1 MPAESPRKAIGIPS
15 LLHDVPITKS
25 TQRMCGMCFS
35 LLLLTLLCCPLG
47 LSRVHRLPGDR
58 LGSGYRK
65 INWELPMSLQFPR
78 CGCMSHGRA
87 SGVWSLC
94 SHREDSTKSRTP
106 LSCWTTKARLR
117 IQISKIWRLKTHRWS
132 HATGIRL
139 RVVTQRTAIRFIRI
153 KYPRRNTGSRDQPTL
168 TPGNKGPCSLI
179 A

>member
-1 MPAESPRKAIGIPS
+1 MHRAVLKAQCIMPAESPRKAIGIPS
-15 LLHDVPITKS
+15 LLYDVPVTKS

-65 INWELPMSLQFPR
+65 INRELPMSLQFPQ

-94 SHREDSTKSRTP
+94 SHREDSAFAGTSEQEVVLTVHTP
-106 LSCWTTKARLR
+106 FPLFLVLCCHLLTAQPWEALGKVDY
-117 IQISKIWRLKTHRWS
+117 Q
-132 HATGIRL
+132 GITICGTIL
-139 RVVTQRTAIRFIRI
+139 LWLLFFK
-153 KYPRRNTGSRDQPTL
+153 KYIVGF
-168 TPGNKGPCSLI
+168 
-179 A
+179 